1 MNYGVIKE
9 IEKLKTI
16 LGNIAEEEKK
26 NVSENKKG
34 KVSFEVFVYLRLYI
48 RTVRV
53 SSVKRL
59 KVFLYFC
66 RVLS

>member
-9 IEKLKTI
+9 IEKLKTT

-66 RVLS
+66 QVLS